1 MLANESE
8 PGSVE
13 LAVTTRREVFDPRQR
28 ILARSAIG
36 WGFVG
41 LGVLTIGASLVAGAA
56 LSPIFTLILGAVASA
71 LGLTRVDRALAEL
84 RRYDQHVKPLPR
96 ARLRSRRPPS

>member
-13 LAVTTRREVFDPRQR
+13 LAVSSRRGVFDPRQR

-41 LGVLTIGASLVAGAA
+41 LGVLTIGASLVVGAT
-56 LSPIFTLILGAVASA
+56 LSPIFTLMLGALAAA
-71 LGLTRVDRALAEL
+71 LGLVRVDRALAEL

-96 ARLRSRRPPS
+96 ARLRPRLPPR